1 MDKIKIEEIDRNVEE
16 HRCPGYFWCTV
27 ATTGYDTHTRER
39 KCLRCWLNAMKERD
53 IEIDY
58 GLDDENL

>member
-16 HRCPGYFWCTV
+16 HRWPGYFWCTV
-27 ATTGYDTHTRER
+27 ATTVYDTHTRER
-39 KCLRCWLNAMKERD
+39 KCWRFSLDTMKERY

>member
-27 ATTGYDTHTRER
+27 ATTVYDTHTRER

>member
-1 MDKIKIEEIDRNVEE
+1 MNKIKIEEIDRNVEE
-16 HRCPGYFWCTV
+16 HRWPGYFWCTV

-39 KCLRCWLNAMKERD
+39 KCLRCWLDTMKERD
-53 IEIDY
+53 VEIAY

>member
-1 MDKIKIEEIDRNVEE
+1 MLKSIDAR
-16 HRCPGYFWCTV
+16 
-27 ATTGYDTHTRER
+27 ATSGVQSLQQDMILIQEKAR
-39 KCLRCWLNAMKERD
+39 CLRCWLDTMKERD

>member
-27 ATTGYDTHTRER
+27 ATTVYDSNTRER
-39 KCLRCWLNAMKERD
+39 KCLRCWLDTMKERD

>member
-27 ATTGYDTHTRER
+27 ATTVYDTHARER
-39 KCLRCWLNAMKERD
+39 RCLRCWLDTMKERNV
-53 IEIDY
+53 EIDY
-58 GLDDENL
+58 GLDDENF

>member
-1 MDKIKIEEIDRNVEE
+1 MSKSIDAR
-16 HRCPGYFWCTV
+16 GYFWCTV

-39 KCLRCWLNAMKERD
+39 MCLRCWLKTIKERNV
-53 IEIDY
+53 EIDY

>member
-16 HRCPGYFWCTV
+16 HICPGYFWCTV
-27 ATTGYDTHTRER
+27 ATTVYDTHARER
-39 KCLRCWLNAMKERD
+39 KCLMCWLDTMKERN